1 MKKILKLFLLFMI
14 VIGLIIPITVAYAQ
28 PKIDEDIQ
36 VEKQKEVVGGVE
48 LRRSEYPL
56 SHYEGVSNDDWANPI
71 LGAVMGI
78 SNSFFSFNK
87 FLYDGFDYG
96 VKLISS
102 ATILDDWVSDVGQV
116 SKDIWEKQ
124 KNALLILVILIVGC
138 VVAFQGIVQQNIL
151 KGMQTAFLFVVVF
164 MLGSL
169 FMTHGSTIIKEVN
182 GVSNT
187 LQASIAGVGTQITNR
202 QDGIDPENVTEG
214 VTTIIRNQLFESAV
228 YRPYLIMNYGTTDV
242 KKITKDNP
250 DRIDELLSYRRN
262 EDGAKAMKDYVVDKE
277 IEKNE
282 FIDKT
287 GSGVYP
293 KLGIAL
299 GSLILTIGIGL
310 PILLIAFINMIIQI
324 LILGVF
330 FILGISFFVSLF
342 PPLRNS
348 WIMPTTKMIGLIFTK
363 ALVSIFITFV
373 LMLMKIIDGVI
384 PPTSGGAYIVNSIL
398 LVALLWLMITKH
410 REIVSMMT
418 GGKVSLDTTGQ
429 DLTQGARSRMGQM
442 RDRLMNYGKNQYK
455 RYQYNQDAEKRD
467 EKNRNMQQ
475 QNQSPNTHQPSDE
488 RGQVDQDERQQ
499 PIRDEQNNQQRQ
511 EQPMP
516 QERSEERVRPQEEQQ
531 TQQEQGEESSQARRI
546 YEQTGEPYSVDGE
559 ENGSSYRGIVQ
570 GEASE
575 TPEFS
580 RYRDYYQET
589 GDEQLEESQQ
599 RETMPTHQE
608 RLENQE
614 QRSTEREK
622 PQQEHTPHRQAEQ
635 SLSEKRESQETP
647 EKRPQDRFNQS
658 EYKTTNETGKDVRNE
673 NKDVRERDIHSEET
687 DTRIKRER
695 E

>member
-1 MKKILKLFLLFMI
+1 MI
-14 VIGLIIPITVAYAQ
+14 VIGLITPIAVAYAQ
-28 PKIDEDIQ
+28 PKIDEDTQ

-48 LRRSEYPL
+48 LRKAEYPL

-102 ATILDDWVSDVGQV
+102 ATILDDWVSDVGEV

-124 KNALLILVILIVGC
+124 KSALLILVILIVGC

-182 GVSNT
+182 GVSND

-242 KKITKDNP
+242 KKINKDNS
-250 DRIDELLSYRRN
+250 DRINTLLSYKRDK
-262 EDGAKAMKDYVVDKE
+262 DGEPAMMEYVKKTEVDE
-277 IEKNE
+277 LNNE

-418 GGKVSLDTTGQ
+418 GGKVSLDTTGA

-442 RDRLMNYGKNQYK
+442 RDRMMNYGKNQYK
-455 RYQYNQDAEKRD
+455 RHQYNQDAEKRD

-475 QNQSPNTHQPSDE
+475 QNQAPNTHQPSDD

-511 EQPMP
+511 EQPTP
-516 QERSEERVRPQEEQQ
+516 QERSEERTRSQQ
-531 TQQEQGEESSQARRI
+531 TQQEPGEESSQARRS
-546 YEQTGEPYSVDGE
+546 YEQTSELRSVDGE
-559 ENGSSYRGIVQ
+559 ENGSSYRGAMQ
-570 GEASE
+570 GETNE
-575 TPEFS
+575 TAEFS
-580 RYRDYYQET
+580 RYRDYYQEP
-589 GDEQLEESQQ
+589 GDGQVEESQQ

-622 PQQEHTPHRQAEQ
+622 PQQEHTPQRQSEK
-635 SLSEKRESQETP
+635 SLSEKREPQETP

-658 EYKTTNETGKDVRNE
+658 EYKTTNETAKDVRNE
-673 NKDVRERDIHSEET
+673 NKDVRERDIRSEET
-687 DTRIKRER
+687 EARTKRER

>member
-14 VIGLIIPITVAYAQ
+14 VIGLIAPIAVAYAQ
-28 PKIDEDIQ
+28 PKIDEDTQ
-36 VEKQKEVVGGVE
+36 VEKQKKVVGGVE
-48 LRRSEYPL
+48 LKKAEYPL

-102 ATILDDWVSDVGQV
+102 ATILDDWVSDVGEV

-124 KNALLILVILIVGC
+124 KSALLILVILIVGC

-250 DRIDELLSYRRN
+250 DRIDELLSYKRN
-262 EDGAKAMKDYVVDKE
+262 EDGAKAMKGYVVDEE
-277 IEKNE
+277 IKKIDNE
-282 FIDKT
+282 FVDKT

-418 GGKVSLDTTGQ
+418 GGKVSLDTTGA

-442 RDRLMNYGKNQYK
+442 RDRMMNYGKNQYK
-455 RYQYNQDAEKRD
+455 RHQYNQDAEKRD

-475 QNQSPNTHQPSDE
+475 QNQAPNTHQPSDD

-499 PIRDEQNNQQRQ
+499 PIRDEQRQ
-511 EQPMP
+511 EQSTS
-516 QERSEERVRPQEEQQ
+516 QERSEERARPQEA
-531 TQQEQGEESSQARRI
+531 QQEPGEESSQARRS
-546 YEQTGEPYSVDGE
+546 YEQTSEPYSVDGE
-559 ENGSSYRGIVQ
+559 ENGSSYRGTVQ

-580 RYRDYYQET
+580 RYRDYYQEP
-589 GDEQLEESQQ
+589 GDEQAEGSQQ

-614 QRSTEREK
+614 QRSTERER
-622 PQQEHTPHRQAEQ
+622 PQQEHTPQRQAEQ
-635 SLSEKRESQETP
+635 SLSEKREPQETP

-658 EYKTTNETGKDVRNE
+658 EYKTTNETAKAVRNE
-673 NKDVRERDIHSEET
+673 NKDVREHDIRSEET
-687 DTRIKRER
+687 ETRTKRER